1 MSSEVDEFTFRSVP
15 WFGLVWFGQLLS
27 SSVIWKEKKD
37 PVNNVSNLDCHFPS
51 RKLTLS
57 LIPFG
62 RIDDVIRC
70 IWRLEGKQVAN
81 YN

>member
-15 WFGLVWFGQLLS
+15 WFGLVW
-27 SSVIWKEKKD
+27 SVALFECNLEGEKD

-51 RKLTLS
+51 RKFTLS